1 MTQQPFIDFLDN
13 QQPGRQPGDL
23 DESETWW
30 VERQEALEVAGYM
43 LRPRY
48 RPGWIPSWRG
58 TGKFHLDVEDGRSVS
73 VSVFYA
79 NVVSVPRNFFFL
91 DALGYGRHSNL

>member
-1 MTQQPFIDFLDN
+1 MSQQQRTDSLDN
-13 QQPGRQPGDL
+13 QLPERQPGDL
-23 DESETWW
+23 DRREVWW
-30 VERQEALEVAGYM
+30 VARQEALEVAGYM

-58 TGKFHLDVEDGRSVS
+58 TDKFYLDVEDGQISRAST
-73 VSVFYA
+73 FFAIWYLC
-79 NVVSVPRNFFFL
+79 PRISL